1 MGASA
6 ARANVGML
14 RRSTSAGKRVLIDGQ
29 GYGDYR
35 FEFDVTLPP
44 AGQGITGWIVRAA
57 DEANC
62 VMFQLQAEDSTY
74 HAAQFKTRPNT
85 LRPIPRHNGAWTV
98 NEPVP
103 LPRPIRRGGTYHVV
117 TECRGDHTVVSIDGT
132 RVYEQ
137 RDEAFRGGGVGFRVG
152 EPLDQG
158 LFAHVTLQ
166 KL

>member
-1 MGASA
+1 M
-6 ARANVGML
+6 RAVVY
-14 RRSTSAGKRVLIDGQ
+14 RRIRELPQIAELPEPPCPSDG
-29 GYGDYR
+29 
-35 FEFDVTLPP
+35 VVV
-44 AGQGITGWIVRAA
+44 AVRATGLCRS
-57 DEANC
+57 DW
-62 VMFQLQAEDSTY
+62 
-74 HAAQFKTRPNT
+74 HAWMG
-85 LRPIPRHNGAWTV
+85 H
-98 NEPVP
+98 EPVP

-137 RDEAFRGGGVGFRVG
+137 CDEAFRGGGVGFRVG